1 MRSKETELEEMK
13 VDMKKLQDALTRA
26 NDVHIDDNEKINDK
40 NKLIY
45 QLELELE
52 KSKNINNEISQQ
64 QQHQFDQFQ
73 ALRGDIEAMR

>member
-52 KSKNINNEISQQ
+52 KSKNINNEISQ
-64 QQHQFDQFQ
+64 
-73 ALRGDIEAMR
+73 